1 MSTAAVQQLMA
12 LSVEERLL
20 AIGALWDSIV
30 DEAPD
35 YPISDGDRRVIE
47 QRLEEHRRD
56 PEAGIPWDVVRAQ
69 LATIE

>member
-1 MSTAAVQQLMA
+1 LTRSA
-12 LSVEERLL
+12 
-20 AIGALWDSIV
+20 
-30 DEAPD
+30 
-35 YPISDGDRRVIE
+35 PISDGDRRVIE